1 MTVKIVKA
9 RSYDVKSLEHL
20 ISNAIKELELNLRNK
35 RTAIL
40 KPNIVIAAKP
50 SSAIITHPSVVE
62 AAINVL
68 EENGFEDKDIIIG
81 EGPGLGADESK
92 VFGVSGYTELATRK
106 KVRIVNLNK
115 AERIEVKWKYG
126 VLKIPKIV
134 VEADLYVNL
143 PKMKTHGQTIVT
155 LSMKNQKG
163 VLLNADKKK
172 FHKLGLHDP
181 IVELA
186 KVVTPDLIIVDAIE
200 GMEGEGPLNGKK
212 KRMGLLVIG
221 TNLLEEDIACCEIMG
236 IEHEKVEHIRE
247 GIRQNIGP
255 EKPNVLGVDVKE
267 IKKSFKRAN
276 EKYGH
281 ILNVYSWRNPYACS
295 MCIDSFS
302 LAVKSAMHSPKYWLT
317 FIPKFAYYA
326 LFKRIDVIQ
335 GMHAKIPDEH
345 GTVICLGD
353 CTKKI
358 AEKDNLMHIGGCPP
372 NQKEILEAL
381 LRGKLL

>member
-1 MTVKIVKA
+1 MSVKIVKA
-9 RSYDVKSLEHL
+9 TKYSVKSLELL
-20 ISNAIKELELNLRNK
+20 INNTIEDLQLDLQNK
-35 RTAIL
+35 KTAVL
-40 KPNIVIAAKP
+40 KPNIVIPAKP

-68 EENGFEDKDIIIG
+68 EENGFEDKNIIIG

-92 VFGVSGYTELATRK
+92 VFGVSGYNELATRK
-106 KVRIVNLNK
+106 NVRIVNLNK
-115 AERIEVKWKYG
+115 AERIELKWKYG
-126 VLKIPKIV
+126 ILKVPKIV
-134 VEADLYVNL
+134 LEADLYINL

-221 TNLLEEDIACCEIMG
+221 TNLLEVDIACCEIMG
-236 IEHEKVEHIRE
+236 IEHEKVEHIKE
-247 GIRQNIGP
+247 GIKQNIGS
-255 EKPNVLGVDVKE
+255 EKPNLSGVDIKE
-267 IKKSFKRAN
+267 VKKSFKRAN
-276 EKYGH
+276 EKYGN

-302 LAVKSAMHSPKYWLT
+302 LAVKSAIHSPKYWLT
-317 FIPKFAYYA
+317 FIPKFTYYA
-326 LFKRIDVIQ
+326 LFKRIDIIQ
-335 GMHAKIPDEH
+335 GLHAKIPDEH

-381 LRGKLL
+381 LRGRLL